1 MKSLREL
8 VGAMAGRN
16 YWRSMT
22 RPRADR
28 RRIRPFAEPMEG
40 RAMLSQI
47 GLGGAIHASVG
58 AMDSG
63 GSNGQVEVQPGDAV
77 LASVGLGGAVHAG
90 LRAMDS
96 GGSNGQVEVQPGD
109 AALVSLH
116 VRG

>member
-8 VGAMAGRN
+8 VGAMAGRDSLT
-16 YWRSMT
+16 RMP

-28 RRIRPFAEPMEG
+28 RRSRPLAEPMEG
-40 RAMLSQI
+40 RAMLSHI
-47 GLGGAIHASVG
+47 GLGVAVHAGVG

-77 LASVGLGGAVHAG
+77 IA
-90 LRAMDS
+90 
-96 GGSNGQVEVQPGD
+96 
-109 AALVSLH
+109 SLH

>member
-8 VGAMAGRN
+8 VGAMAGRDSLT
-16 YWRSMT
+16 RMP

-28 RRIRPFAEPMEG
+28 RRLRPLAEPMEG
-40 RAMLSQI
+40 RAMLSHI
-47 GLGGAIHASVG
+47 GLGGAVHAGVG

-77 LASVGLGGAVHAG
+77 VA
-90 LRAMDS
+90 
-96 GGSNGQVEVQPGD
+96 
-109 AALVSLH
+109 SLH